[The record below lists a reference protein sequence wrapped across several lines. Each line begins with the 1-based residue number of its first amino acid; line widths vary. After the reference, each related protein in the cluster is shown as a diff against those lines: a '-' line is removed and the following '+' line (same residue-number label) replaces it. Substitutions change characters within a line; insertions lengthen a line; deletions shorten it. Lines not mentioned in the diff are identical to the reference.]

1 MADAD
6 DNCFLFNGSPNDIE
20 AGWNRSYERF
30 HLFHSWSKL
39 RNALWAADEHTTL
52 QKPYRSQLLV
62 SIVLCLLATLA
73 AACTDLRGCM
83 ESALRPC

>member
-6 DNCFLFNGSPNDIE
+6 DNRVLFNGSPNDIE

-30 HLFHSWSKL
+30 HLFHSWSKP

-52 QKPYRSQLLV
+52 QKPY
-62 SIVLCLLATLA
+62 
-73 AACTDLRGCM
+73 
-83 ESALRPC
+83 